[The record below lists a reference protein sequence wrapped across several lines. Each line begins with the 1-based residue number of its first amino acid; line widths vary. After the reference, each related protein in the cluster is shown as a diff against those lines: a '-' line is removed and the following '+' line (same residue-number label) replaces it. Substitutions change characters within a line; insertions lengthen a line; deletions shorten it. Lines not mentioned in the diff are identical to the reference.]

1 MHDEETRAAILRLH
15 AQGHAKRAI
24 ARALKISRKTVNTII
39 KSKSKE
45 VPKLIRPQR
54 AEEHHDDIIGLH
66 ESCKGNL
73 VRVHEEL
80 QADGADLSY
89 QALTAYCRRHFIGHE
104 PKEPAGRYPFEPGKE
119 MQHDTSPHPV
129 EIAGQLRNAQLT
141 GLVLGFSALSFLQ
154 IYPRFTRFECKVFL
168 DDAIDYVGG
177 ACDVCMVDNTS
188 VIRLRGTGADMVP
201 VPEMEAFGEQ
211 RGFVF
216 RAHEKG
222 DANRSARVET
232 FFNFVQNNFLAGRK
246 FESWEHANKE
256 AIAWCD
262 KINAAFSR
270 KLHGSRRDLFATERS
285 HLKPLPIWRPDVY
298 QLHHRIVDLEG
309 YVNVHRR
316 MYSVPTALIGKG
328 LEIRET
334 KSQILI
340 FDGPRLVATHPRVVD
355 GPRRI
360 LLPEHQHQRR
370 KRARSERYSM
380 EKQKLFEDL
389 PEFAGYLKELEKR
402 ASRGR
407 ALETLR
413 RLRRMLR
420 EYPRGPFLA
429 ALHDAACYG
438 LYDLERVERMIL
450 KRIQGDFFPHFL
462 EQTKSDDDELEVSD
476 D

>member
-1 MHDEETRAAILRLH
+1 MHDERTRATVLELH
-15 AQGHAKRAI
+15 EKGHAKRAI
-24 ARALKISRKTVNTII
+24 ARALKISRKSVNEII
-39 KSKSKE
+39 KSESKE
-45 VPKLIRPQR
+45 VPKLIRLEK
-54 AEEHHDDIIGLH
+54 AEEHHDSILALYK
-66 ESCKGNL
+66 SCDGNL

-80 QADGADLSY
+80 NADGAHLSY
-89 QALTAYCRRHFIGHE
+89 QALTAYCRKHFIGHE
-104 PKEPAGRYPFEPGKE
+104 PKEPAGRYPFKPGKE

-129 EIAGQLRNAQLT
+129 EIAGQIRNAQLT

-154 IYPRFTRFECKVFL
+154 LYPRFTRFECKIFL

-177 ACDVCMVDNTS
+177 VCEECMVDNTS
-188 VIRLRGTGADMVP
+188 VIRLRGTGRDMVP
-201 VPEMEAFGEQ
+201 VPEMEAFAEQ

-232 FFNFVQNNFLAGRK
+232 FFNYVQNNFLAGRK
-246 FESWEHANKE
+246 FDSWEHANKE

-262 KINAAFSR
+262 KINAAFSS
-270 KLHGSRRDLFATERS
+270 KLHGSRRDLFASERP

-316 MYSVPTALIGKG
+316 MYSVPTALIGKS

-334 KSQILI
+334 KTQILI
-340 FDGPRLVATHPRVVD
+340 FDGPRLVTTHQRVID

-370 KRARSERYSM
+370 KRVRSERYSL
-380 EKQKLFEDL
+380 EKRQLFEDL
-389 PEFAGYLKELEKR
+389 PEFAQYIAEIEKR
-402 ASRGR
+402 APRGR
-407 ALETLR
+407 ALESLR

-420 EYPRGPFLA
+420 EYPRGPFLG
-429 ALHDAACYG
+429 ALHEAARYG
-438 LYDLERVERMIL
+438 LYDLARVERMIL
-450 KRIQGDFFPHFL
+450 KRIQGDFFPHFV
-462 EQTKSDDDELEVSD
+462 EQTQHDDDDREVCD